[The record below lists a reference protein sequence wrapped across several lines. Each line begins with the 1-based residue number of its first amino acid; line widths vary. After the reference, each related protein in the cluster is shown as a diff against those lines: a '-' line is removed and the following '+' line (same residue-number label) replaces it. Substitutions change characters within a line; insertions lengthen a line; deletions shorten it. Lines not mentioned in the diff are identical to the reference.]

1 MRFENVVIES
11 LAYELPPEVWTSADI
26 ESRLQPLYD
35 RLKLPAGRLELM
47 TGIRERRFWPTAIAP
62 SAASAL
68 AGKRALGGS
77 GLHPDQIEVL
87 VHAAVCRDMLE
98 PATAS
103 FVHRELGLAPSVQV
117 FDISN
122 ACLGF
127 LNALTLLGGL
137 IESGQ
142 IKCGMVTVG
151 EDGRPLVEQTIATL
165 LREPHSRNAI
175 KPYFANLTI
184 GSAAVAAVVCHRSLA
199 PRGHRLLGGMG
210 RAATQHN
217 DLCLGDRSHGDSLVM
232 QTDSEQLLI
241 AGVALAQDTW
251 NAFKGETGWSEN
263 TPARFICH
271 QVGSMHRRALYE
283 KLGLDLARDFS
294 TFEWLGNTGSAA
306 LPITLARAVE
316 ANSIRPGD
324 RVALLGI
331 GSGINCLML
340 AVEW

>member
-1 MRFENVVIES
+1 MRFQNVVIET
-11 LAYELPPEVWTSADI
+11 LAYELPPEVWTSADL
-26 ESRLQPLYD
+26 EGRLQPLYD
-35 RLKLPAGRLELM
+35 RLRLPAGRLELM
-47 TGIRERRFWPTAIAP
+47 TGIRERRFWPQATAA
-62 SAASAL
+62 SAASAM
-68 AGKRALGGS
+68 AGQRALAAS
-77 GLHPDQIEVL
+77 GIDRGQIEVL

-103 FVHRELGLAPSVQV
+103 FVHHALGLAPSVQV

-165 LREPHSRNAI
+165 LREPFTRNEI

-199 PRGHRLLGGMG
+199 PAGHLLLGGVG

-217 DLCLGDRSHGDSLVM
+217 ELCQGDRAHGNGLVM
-232 QTDSEQLLI
+232 QTDSEQLLV
-241 AGVALAQDTW
+241 AGVNLAQETW
-251 NAFKGETGWSEN
+251 DAFKQETGWTET

-271 QVGSMHRRALYE
+271 QVGSVHRRALYE
-283 KLGLDLARDFS
+283 KLGLDVARDFS
-294 TFEWLGNTGSAA
+294 TFDWLGNTGSAA

-316 ANSIRPGD
+316 AGAVRPGD
-324 RVALLGI
+324 DVALLGI

-340 AVEW
+340 ALQW